1 MTYNTITPIG
11 LTIEAL
17 DMLGKAVPPFVP
29 FSVRCP
35 QFIEL
40 KDGTLLYFF
49 DAKYYEQSDEAES
62 CKVMLRSHDGG
73 QTWGEARVL
82 EYDSL
87 PFFLGGLPLY
97 DAVRDTLIYFARS
110 RHFKPEFAEDRLV
123 TEQDQVL
130 GRVDERFWVAKSRDG
145 GLSWTEFCEVFLDAP
160 ADWRVQHCPSPGCGI
175 QLLHQKDPAKN
186 GRLVVPA
193 NHIIR
198 PDDGPTS
205 FGYHLLVSDDGG
217 DSWRMGAVQNVGNG
231 NECLAVERADGS
243 LLVNA
248 RTLGGDPAN
257 LRLQSVSTDGGDSFS
272 VGWPVETLYDPC
284 CHAGF
289 ACAAVDG
296 QEYLFFTAPSGEL
309 DPPWEFLNVVSRW
322 GKREAMVLHMS
333 ADGGQTYR
341 PLLQLSERGEFAAY
355 SALCATA
362 DGKLHC
368 AWESGPQIGLYRD
381 IRYQVFDLKAL
392 VRQ

>member
-1 MTYNTITPIG
+1 M
-11 LTIEAL
+11 
-17 DMLGKAVPPFVP
+17 
-29 FSVRCP
+29 
-35 QFIEL
+35 
-40 KDGTLLYFF
+40 
-49 DAKYYEQSDEAES
+49 
-62 CKVMLRSHDGG
+62 
-73 QTWGEARVL
+73 
-82 EYDSL
+82 
-87 PFFLGGLPLY
+87 
-97 DAVRDTLIYFARS
+97 
-110 RHFKPEFAEDRLV
+110 
-123 TEQDQVL
+123 
-130 GRVDERFWVAKSRDG
+130 
-145 GLSWTEFCEVFLDAP
+145 
-160 ADWRVQHCPSPGCGI
+160 
-175 QLLHQKDPAKN
+175 
-186 GRLVVPA
+186 
-193 NHIIR
+193 
-198 PDDGPTS
+198 
-205 FGYHLLVSDDGG
+205 
-217 DSWRMGAVQNVGNG
+217 
-231 NECLAVERADGS
+231 AVERADGS

-272 VGWPVETLYDPC
+272 VSGPVETLYDPC

-296 QEYLFFTAPSGEL
+296 QEYLFFTTPSGEL

-381 IRYQVFDLKAL
+381 IRYQVFDLKEL